1 MTLGVDSRVP
11 DPPQDL
17 EKNPQ
22 TATKY
27 LRELGT
33 EFKKAYREIAENS
46 NGDTLWNYGNNER
59 KWEPEVFGVST
70 AGEGTYSAD
79 KQIGWAFRQGLMTD
93 IWFDI
98 TWTGHTGSGNMYVQ
112 LPYTVAKSNEKPFVG
127 TIQASSIAFA
137 GSATYLVLNAIPDT
151 LRAEVW
157 SCTTSAA
164 TANIALPTTGHIIGH
179 VRYIGKRQD

>member
-1 MTLGVDSRVP
+1 MTLEVDSRVP
-11 DPPQDL
+11 DPPRDL
-17 EKNPQ
+17 ENNPQ
-22 TATKY
+22 ASTKY

-33 EFKKAYREIAENS
+33 EFKKAYKDLSEHG
-46 NGDTLWNYGNNER
+46 NGDTLWNYGNNQT
-59 KWEPEVFGVST
+59 KWEPAVFGAT
-70 AGEGTYSAD
+70 TPGAGTYSAD

-93 IWFDI
+93 VWFDI

-112 LPYTVAKSNEKPFVG
+112 LPYTVAISNEKPFTGV
-127 TIQASSIAFA
+127 IQASSIAFG

-157 SCTTSAA
+157 SCTTAAA
-164 TANIALPTTGHIIGH
+164 TANVALPSTGQIIGY